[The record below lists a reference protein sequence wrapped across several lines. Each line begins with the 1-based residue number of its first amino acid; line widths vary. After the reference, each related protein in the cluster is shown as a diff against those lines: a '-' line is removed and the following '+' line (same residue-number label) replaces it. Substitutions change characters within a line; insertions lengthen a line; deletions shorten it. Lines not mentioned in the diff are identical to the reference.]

1 MRSIDLSRF
10 HRRRRMSAGGIMALD
25 ITMAVITPRKQYT
38 RSICVSFFQLLV
50 ASV

>member
-25 ITMAVITPRKQYT
+25 ITMAVITPRKQY
-38 RSICVSFFQLLV
+38 IHVVYALAFFNYL
-50 ASV
+50 